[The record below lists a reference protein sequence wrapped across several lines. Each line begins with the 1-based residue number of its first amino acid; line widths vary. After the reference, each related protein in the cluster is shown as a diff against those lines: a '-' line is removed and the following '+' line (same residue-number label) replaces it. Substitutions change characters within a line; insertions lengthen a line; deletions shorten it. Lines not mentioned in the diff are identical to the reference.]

1 MNRPASY
8 YVTKDWSRFVRE
20 DDPEA
25 AFGVAPVDIDRLGL
39 RAALDAFEAG
49 EADPSP
55 APPSKPSTRPADK
68 RRRFPA
74 STPRPA
80 GASHGDDPS

>member
-8 YVTKDWSRFVRE
+8 YVTADRSRFVRE

-39 RAALDAFEAG
+39 RAAFDAFEAA
-49 EADPSP
+49 EAPP
-55 APPSKPSTRPADK
+55 APPDKTTPRPADK
-68 RRRFPA
+68 RRRFPVKE
-74 STPRPA
+74 TPD
-80 GASHGDDPS
+80 GDR